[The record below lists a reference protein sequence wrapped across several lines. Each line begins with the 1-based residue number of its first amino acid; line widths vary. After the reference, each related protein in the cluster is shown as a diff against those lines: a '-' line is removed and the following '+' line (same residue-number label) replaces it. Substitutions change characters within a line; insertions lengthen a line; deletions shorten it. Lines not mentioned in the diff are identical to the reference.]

1 MSRRP
6 DMGIFDVGTC
16 PQTSERSFKDVPDT
30 DNTVAYVSGHSIY
43 DPLLC
48 FTHCFTMAVFPC
60 LYRRIYSAVYTIH
73 EYFYPKKPV
82 ERVDLIGKNLCLS

>member
-48 FTHCFTMAVFPC
+48 FTRCFTTASLSV
-60 LYRRIYSAVYTIH
+60 SQ
-73 EYFYPKKPV
+73 
-82 ERVDLIGKNLCLS
+82 DLFRCVHDS